1 MRRGWRLRTR
11 PVVLVQ
17 ALLATGLLAVATRAQ
32 TPAAG
37 DPFPLAYGTYWIY
50 RETYAERLGGIDALD
65 EEETRFEV
73 RGTRSQPFLLQM
85 GGFDPASGPIE
96 RGAGFIRLAPW
107 TGEDALPL
115 PLEVGRV
122 GPAAAPDASPWRVEA
137 EEEIEVPAGRFLA
150 LRVALRGPGTH
161 SVLWIAPGLGVV
173 RETQG
178 PPGLRPE
185 LERVLLRSSVLATP
199 GER

>member
-1 MRRGWRLRTR
+1 MTKGWTFRTQR
-11 PVVLVQ
+11 VLLC
-17 ALLATGLLAVATRAQ
+17 ALLCATPSAAQ
-32 TPAAG
+32 APDAL
-37 DPFPLAYGTYWIY
+37 DPFPLAQGTYWVY
-50 RETYAERLGGIDALD
+50 RETYAERLGGIDALE

-73 RGTRSQPFLLQM
+73 RGTRSRPFLLQT
-85 GGFDPASGPIE
+85 GGFDPASGPVE

-115 PLEVGRV
+115 PLEPGRA
-122 GPAAAPDASPWRVEA
+122 GPVTSPDGAPWRVEA
-137 EEEIEVPAGRFLA
+137 EEEIEAPAGRFLT

-178 PPGLRPE
+178 PPGQRPE
-185 LERVLLRSSVLATP
+185 LERMLLRSSLLAAA
-199 GER
+199 GGR

>member
-1 MRRGWRLRTR
+1 MTRTR
-11 PVVLVQ
+11 TLAPLLFVA
-17 ALLATGLLAVATRAQ
+17 ALGAAPCSAQ
-32 TPAAG
+32 TSDAP
-37 DPFPLAYGTYWIY
+37 DPFPLAHGTYWVY
-50 RETYAERLGGIDALD
+50 RETTAERLGGIDALE

-115 PLEVGRV
+115 PLEPGRA
-122 GPAAAPDASPWRVEA
+122 GPAPADASPWRVEA
-137 EEEIEVPAGRFLA
+137 EEEIEVPAGRFRT
-150 LRVALRGPGTH
+150 LRVAVRAPGAH

-178 PPGLRPE
+178 PPGLRPD
-185 LERVLLRSSVLATP
+185 LERVLLRSSLLAP
-199 GER
+199 APAPSRR